1 VSNNTPASSIVSERY
16 ALALLDL
23 AEQGKAVDKVL
34 DDFASLEKA
43 LEDSK
48 DFARFIA
55 APLISKS
62 QQSAVIKDISKKGKF
77 QKMTSNFLGVLIENG
92 RLNAL
97 PGVIASY
104 KKKVSEKNGEVFV
117 KVETAFKITAK
128 QTKDLQKKI
137 EKALGSDVSMDMQIS
152 PEIIGGM
159 VITIGSYMIDDS
171 VRRKLERLNATL
183 VKGASQSDTNGQNL
197 REVV

>member
-1 VSNNTPASSIVSERY
+1 MTNNTPASSIVSERY

-34 DDFASLEKA
+34 SDFTSLEKA
-43 LEDSK
+43 LEESE

-55 APLISKS
+55 APLISKT
-62 QQSAVIKDISKKGKF
+62 QQKAVMDDLTKKGKF
-77 QKMTSNFLGVLIENG
+77 QKLTSDFLGVLIDNG
-92 RLNAL
+92 RLNAF
-97 PGVIASY
+97 PGIIASY
-104 KKKVSEKNGEVFV
+104 KKKVSEKNGEVSI
-117 KVETAFKITAK
+117 KVETAFEMTAK
-128 QTKDLQKKI
+128 QKQDLQKKI
-137 EKALGSDVSMDMQIS
+137 EKSLGSDISMDTEIN

-159 VITIGSYMIDDS
+159 VVTIGSYMIDDS

-183 VKGASQSDTNGQNL
+183 VKGASQSDTNEQNL